1 MRKISAAYAIL
12 ALSVFGVATQSCN
25 KNNGID
31 NNRVITKPYTLYVV
45 DSQGA
50 IFNTNDGLDYKKTI
64 FPPDGLNPVSLA
76 TSGENIIMVKS
87 GNVFVSEDEGAHFN
101 LVEVIPSPSGFHQS
115 VVIDVPSFDKRVY
128 IGSATGVSY
137 SADHGVKNS
146 WRPDNSTVLN
156 GAVITSFTQLMDGKL
171 IAYDDVNKKFYRL
184 DDLGSNWVV
193 ANGSGFPGGGQFFIS
208 HYANT
213 VVAADMSGT
222 SGVWYSNDNGN
233 SWSQYAGVPTGVRIY
248 SAYSPFEKVLLLG
261 LEGQGVLRLPLGSTT
276 FQPANNGL
284 DNNTIVRAITAKSN
298 SYKNDSRKPYVY
310 IATNTGVYR
319 SEDNGENW
327 IKVKS
332 GNFTTIY

>member
-31 NNRVITKPYTLYVV
+31 NNQVITKPYTLYVV

-50 IFNTNDGLDYKKTI
+50 IFNTNDGLDYKRTV
-64 FPPDGLNPVSLA
+64 FPPDGLSPVSLV
-76 TSGENIIMVKS
+76 TSGDNIIMVKS
-87 GNVFVSEDEGAHFN
+87 GNTFVSEDDGAHFN
-101 LVEVIPSPSGFHQS
+101 LVEVTPSPAGFHQS
-115 VVIDVPSFDKRVY
+115 VVIDLPSFNNTVY
-128 IGSATGVSY
+128 IATPIGISY
-137 SADHGVKNS
+137 SSEHGVKGS
-146 WRPDNSTVLN
+146 WRPDNATQLGGSL
-156 GAVITSFTQLMDGKL
+156 ISSFTQLMSGTL
-171 IAYDDVNKKFYRL
+171 VAYDDVNKKIYRK
-184 DDLGSNWVV
+184 DNPTANW
-193 ANGSGFPGGGQFFIS
+193 AQAGGSGFPASGQFFLS

-213 VVAADMSGT
+213 LIAADMSGT
-222 SGVWYSNDNGN
+222 SGVWYSNNNGD
-233 SWSQYAGVPTGVRIY
+233 SWSQYSGVPTGVRIY
-248 SAYSPFEKVLLLG
+248 SAHAPFEKVLLIG
-261 LEGQGVLRLPLGSTT
+261 LEGQGVLRLPLGGTT

-284 DNNTIVRAITAKSN
+284 DNNTIVRGITSKSN

-332 GNFTTIY
+332 GNYTTIY